1 MLDERWIFA
10 LVLGLGSGMVAAAPV
25 HAAIRIER
33 QLELAPRGQL
43 IVRSSVGA
51 VIVRGDSA
59 SGAAVLV
66 TADRDDFEKYYELQ
80 FSASPG
86 RVEVV
91 VKRRG
96 PSVSLPFAWLGWR
109 GRAQVSVSA
118 PRATSVSVHTGGGRI
133 EASGLE
139 GEIELGSSGGPV
151 VAHDLA
157 GALDARSG
165 GGRVEVH
172 DVRGGLS
179 VRSSGGGV
187 SASSVEG
194 AVEVESGGGRIHLER
209 IGGSLHARSS
219 GGGVTV
225 RDVGGWV
232 EAFSA
237 GGPVV
242 VSFAAGNARGGD
254 IKSGGGGVEI
264 FLDPA
269 AGLELDTA
277 GGSVACDLP
286 VTVRGKISGGQAVR
300 GVLRGGGELLRIRSS
315 GGGIRIAAL

>member
-1 MLDERWIFA
+1 MLDKRLVFA
-10 LVLGLGSGMVAAAPV
+10 LVVGLGGGMVAAAPV
-25 HAAIRIER
+25 QAAIRIER
-33 QLELAPRGQL
+33 QLELAPGGQL

-51 VIVRGDSA
+51 VIVRGDST
-59 SGAAVLV
+59 SGAAVVV
-66 TADRDDFEKYYELQ
+66 TSERDDFEKYYELR

-86 RVEVV
+86 RAEVI

-96 PSVSLPFAWLGWR
+96 PSWSIPFAWLGWR
-109 GRAQVSVSA
+109 GRAQVAVSA

-165 GGRVEVH
+165 GGKIEVR
-172 DVRGGLS
+172 DLRGNLKL
-179 VRSSGGGV
+179 RSSGGGIN
-187 SASSVEG
+187 AASVEG
-194 AVEVESGGGRIHLER
+194 GAEVESGGGRIHLER
-209 IGGSLHARSS
+209 IGGSLHASSS

-225 RDVGGWV
+225 HDAGGWV
-232 EAFSA
+232 EASSA

-242 VSFAAGNARGGD
+242 VAFAAGNARGGD
-254 IKSGGGGVEI
+254 LRSGGGGIQI

-286 VTVRGKISGGQAVR
+286 LTVRGKVTGGQALR
-300 GVLRGGGELLRIRSS
+300 GELRGGGERLRIRSS